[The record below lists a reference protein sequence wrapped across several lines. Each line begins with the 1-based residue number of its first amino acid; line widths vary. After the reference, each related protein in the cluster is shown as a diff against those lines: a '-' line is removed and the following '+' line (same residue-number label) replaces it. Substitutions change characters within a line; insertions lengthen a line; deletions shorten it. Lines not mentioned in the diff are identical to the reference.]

1 MLSKLLLSAKRRNE
15 QQLLYVFHI
24 LNFKNEWKVDQL
36 KLVVNLKLI
45 RAWQRWHF
53 SFNFFF
59 WTVVHIRILSEGIN
73 ELSLDTNYR
82 VRFIHMFKM
91 KSSLPTFRSVWILS
105 NLCSCPLLLPGKQ
118 YLLMGKMTRMVG
130 STKVIAEVSRES
142 YVEEWNGSLLRTMQ
156 DLRKRCQLMKTTQ
169 TTTLVRTEPQNIAG
183 IALN

>member
-1 MLSKLLLSAKRRNE
+1 MT
-15 QQLLYVFHI
+15 
-24 LNFKNEWKVDQL
+24 KVT
-36 KLVVNLKLI
+36 
-45 RAWQRWHF
+45 
-53 SFNFFF
+53 FFF
-59 WTVVHIRILSEGIN
+59 QFFFGTVVPIRILSEGIN

-118 YLLMGKMTRMVG
+118 YLLMGKRTRMVG

-142 YVEEWNGSLLRTMQ
+142 YVEEWNGALLRTMQ

-169 TTTLVRTEPQNIAG
+169 TTTLVRTEPKNIAG